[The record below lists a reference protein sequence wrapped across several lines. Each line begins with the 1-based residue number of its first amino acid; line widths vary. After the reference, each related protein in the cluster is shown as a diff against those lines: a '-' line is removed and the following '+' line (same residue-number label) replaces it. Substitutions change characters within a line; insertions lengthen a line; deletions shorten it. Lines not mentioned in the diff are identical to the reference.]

1 MPLAAQV
8 GKVQGH
14 PLQVV
19 VLGGSGLG
27 LGALQGGILWVLEL
41 PQGDRVLELPQRDRQ
56 GS

>member
-1 MPLAAQV
+1 MLLAAQV

-27 LGALQGGILWVLEL
+27 LGALQGGILLVLDL
-41 PQGDRVLELPQRDRQ
+41 PQGDRVLELPLGDRQ
-56 GS
+56 GA